1 MSALTSLLVRDRVV
15 SVSKIEEA
23 LHSQVFLGGDIEI
36 ILLEMGVVAEDVLS
50 AYRAAL
56 FDLLP
61 ATREEVMKARDAL
74 RRVPAEMARSL
85 GIVPIFFEGR
95 SLVVA
100 AWEPLY
106 EPRLREV
113 EAQLGWE
120 VSVRI
125 VNQARLAAA
134 LAHHYGFEL
143 EPRMRRLSD
152 ALRRRDPGVVPYVR
166 PPTDSVRPIPRTA
179 SAEDETDEDSGSHK
193 LATSIPPLPLPPSV
207 PAMEVTS
214 AAELPRSAGGRTE
227 LDELAAD
234 PLPAQQPAAR
244 DVAEPELAS
253 SLDHAYASATV
264 ERDAGSEERGSE
276 ASELQARELASTDS
290 AHDQAPSVHD
300 SAELVAVE
308 LPEEDDAIPPGVS
321 TQLASLVRGPIPLA
335 RAVELLQVTSQRD
348 DVLFVLLRYVQQFF
362 DFVCVFSV
370 SKEGVRA
377 RMAHGAGLPRDLVE
391 QVFVASPGTGLLAD
405 AIRARRPQLG
415 QLGEALEERAAAGML
430 HREPGRLGLVVPLD
444 INQRV
449 VLLIYADRVGAGLTL
464 EHAEAVQALVPAV
477 SAALRRIIIEAKT
490 LRASLPPPEPAAV
503 VQAREPEAPVPEPGL
518 PTSVS
523 DARTALVERAA
534 AHLRESDAS
543 DAAAAGAAT
552 LHDQASPAPGQVDW
566 QSEVLAEVGPSD
578 ELEADAELDAIQL
591 GAVGRAPQRELDA
604 ELDAASLAYDA
615 ETEAALADF
624 EAAARNDLRDGL
636 NEAESTELSAVDLDA
651 FERLIREDVSSDLHL
666 IGTGAATRDPVR
678 DRSDNA
684 LVRERIA
691 GVPRSAPPPP
701 RYEPAQPPAVTNGY
715 RYRGSAGLAQERLR
729 VEIAAAASL
738 PLPDSVA
745 VPSSE
750 RKADDSTADRQ
761 RLSLVE
767 PAVNEPSVIID
778 MGESVDALVEALLH
792 AAPNSEPREIDELV
806 QIGESALPVLMQ
818 HFPGPLWFDRSRPHR
833 RRPRGRDVSAVARAV
848 TAFGDRAAPYL
859 ASVLAGGDPDKSY
872 YALLVAG
879 EIVHADLLDPVARRV
894 LDRDESLRTLA
905 LEVLRSYA
913 VLPQYDVVV
922 RAISDLTERP
932 GKDPRR
938 QRLAVE
944 ALGALRD
951 ARTLRALLAR
961 LSDRDEQVVHAAHDA
976 LVVLTGQDFGFN
988 SRKWDTWVEGW
999 GRAHRVEWLIESLLH
1014 NDESVRSTAGEE
1026 LKLLTQQYFGYHP
1039 SLPKRERELAQRK
1052 YREWWELE
1060 GRLNFGR

>member
-61 ATREEVMKARDAL
+61 ATREEVMKAREAQ

-100 AWEPLY
+100 AWEPLDP
-106 EPRLREV
+106 ERLREL

-120 VSVRI
+120 VSIRI
-125 VNQARLAAA
+125 VNQARLASA

-166 PPTDSVRPIPRTA
+166 PPSDSMRPIGRGA
-179 SAEDETDEDSGSHK
+179 RSAFDDDEDSDGEGHDVSIAP
-193 LATSIPPLPLPPSV
+193 LSPLPSVAAAGLAAEPVQTAATAGDVDELASEPPSVATSGQAVAARGASAFESIPTLAQHTFVPAEPEAARADAALELPLPTP
-207 PAMEVTS
+207 
-214 AAELPRSAGGRTE
+214 
-227 LDELAAD
+227 
-234 PLPAQQPAAR
+234 
-244 DVAEPELAS
+244 
-253 SLDHAYASATV
+253 
-264 ERDAGSEERGSE
+264 
-276 ASELQARELASTDS
+276 
-290 AHDQAPSVHD
+290 QAPD
-300 SAELVAVE
+300 LVAVE
-308 LPEEDDAIPPGVS
+308 LPAEDDETDDLPRGVS
-321 TQLASLVRGPIPLA
+321 AQLGALARGPLTVE
-335 RAVELLQVTSQRD
+335 RAVELLQLAGQRD
-348 DVLFVLLRYVQQFF
+348 DVLFVLLRYVQQYF
-362 DFVCVFSV
+362 DLVCLFSV
-370 SKEGVRA
+370 AKDGVRA
-377 RMAHGAGLPRDLVE
+377 RMAHGAGLTRELVE
-391 QVFVASPGTGLLAD
+391 HVFVPTPSAGLLAD
-405 AIRARRPQLG
+405 AIRTRRPQLG
-415 QLGEALEERAAAGML
+415 YLGGAAEEQAAATLL
-430 HREPGRLGLVVPLD
+430 HRDAGCLGLAVPLD
-444 INQRV
+444 LNQRV
-449 VLLIYADRVGAGLTL
+449 VLLVYADRVGAGVAL
-464 EHAEAVQALVPAV
+464 EHAEVVQAVVPAV
-477 SAALRRIIIEAKT
+477 SDALRRIILEAKT
-490 LRASLPPPEPAAV
+490 QRLSLPPAPPVPAPAV
-503 VQAREPEAPVPEPGL
+503 APSIEVQVAPEPGASA
-518 PTSVS
+518 SVS
-523 DARTALVERAA
+523 DARIALAERAS
-534 AHLRESDAS
+534 AHLREAADVSSLAGS
-543 DAAAAGAAT
+543 RARFDAAPADSDMASPEEPASAENWRADLDLDGESDLDQLLRQEVARAPESALDSELGAA
-552 LHDQASPAPGQVDW
+552 QAAF
-566 QSEVLAEVGPSD
+566 
-578 ELEADAELDAIQL
+578 DAQ
-591 GAVGRAPQRELDA
+591 
-604 ELDAASLAYDA
+604 
-615 ETEAALADF
+615 TEAALADF
-624 EAAARNDLRDGL
+624 EAAARDHSDATSGG
-636 NEAESTELSAVDLDA
+636 ETDLSAVDLDA
-651 FERLIREDVSSDLHL
+651 FERLIRDDAASDLHV
-666 IGTGAATRDPVR
+666 IATGMPAPRDP
-678 DRSDNA
+678 SDSA

-701 RYEPAQPPAVTNGY
+701 RYEPAQPAPAANNY

-729 VEIAAAASL
+729 VEIAAAQTL
-738 PLPDSVA
+738 PLPDSSNTPAPDRQVQDA
-745 VPSSE
+745 SV
-750 RKADDSTADRQ
+750 DRQ

-767 PAVNEPSVIID
+767 PAVDEPSVIID
-778 MGESVDALVEALLH
+778 MGESVDALVAALLQ
-792 AAPNSEPREIDELV
+792 AAPNTEPREIDELL

-818 HFPGPLWFDRSRPHR
+818 HFPGPLWFDRSRAHR

-859 ASVLAGGDPDKSY
+859 ASMLAGGDPDRSY

-894 LDRDESLRTLA
+894 LDRDESLRALA

-913 VLPQYDVVV
+913 VLPQYDVVL

-951 ARTLRALLAR
+951 SRTLRTLLVR

-976 LVVLTGQDFGFN
+976 LVVLTGQDFGF
-988 SRKWDTWVEGW
+988 SARKWETWVEGW

-1014 NDESVRSTAGEE
+1014 GDENVRSTAGEE

-1039 SLPKRERELAQRK
+1039 SLSKRERELAQRK

-1060 GRLNFGR
+1060 GRLSFGR